1 MTNTVKDEELTAV
14 IQRVEE
20 LHRILHQASYE
31 YYVLQAPVLTD
42 AEYDRR
48 FRELRQLEAE
58 HSELVTPDSPTQRI
72 GAEPATQFR
81 KVRHLAAMYSLDNA
95 FSADELAAWEER
107 NARIVRE
114 VKDDGYLAELKIDG
128 TAVALRY
135 EDGVFV
141 RGATR
146 GNGVI
151 GEDITQNLRT
161 IRGVPLRLRKDAP
174 FPALLEVRGEVYMS
188 LAGFREMN
196 EKRAAAGEPV
206 YANPRNAASGALR
219 QLDARSTAERPLR
232 FFGFQ
237 VQTDPARAE
246 RLDARTQADVLEL
259 LTAWGVPVNPERRV
273 CADLGEVLEYAAT
286 IERSRTELDYG
297 IDGIVVKVLPL
308 SLWPEL
314 GVIGEREPRYA
325 IAYKF
330 PPDVESTRLRS
341 IEINVGR
348 TGALNPYAV
357 LEPVEIGGVTVKL
370 ATLHNFEDI
379 ARKDL
384 RAGDTVMVTRAG
396 EVIPRV
402 IGPVLEKRTGKEG
415 PYRPPDHCPVCGTPV
430 ERLSGEVMI
439 YCPNTSCPSRIY
451 WGVVHFVS
459 RGAMDIRGLG
469 ERTARQLLAKE
480 VVRDFADLYGLGEKE
495 LLELEGFGD
504 ISARNL
510 LAAIDESRG
519 QPLSRLLFA
528 LGIRHVGAHA
538 AQVLARRFQT
548 MDSLMAADEK
558 EIAAVHGIGD
568 TTAAA
573 LAAFLED
580 ENNRALI
587 ERLREAGLTLEEP
600 VERAE
605 HASLEGKT
613 FVITGTH
620 ASSRTELTQLI
631 ERHGG
636 RVTGSVSK
644 ATSYVVAGESPGSKL
659 DRARELGITVID
671 EDELRRLT
679 ESEIANLSGPS
690 PPATA
695 QE

>member
-1 MTNTVKDEELTAV
+1 MTSSVKDEQLTAV
-14 IQRVEE
+14 VQRVEE

-42 AEYDRR
+42 AEYDRF
-48 FRELRQLEAE
+48 FRELKQIEAE
-58 HSELVTPDSPTQRI
+58 HPELITADSPTQRI
-72 GAEPATQFR
+72 GAEPTTQFR
-81 KVRHLAAMYSLDNA
+81 KVRHLAPMYSLDNA
-95 FSADELAAWEER
+95 FSAEELSAWEER
-107 NARIVRE
+107 NARIARE
-114 VKDDGYLAELKIDG
+114 VKEDGYLAELKIDG

-135 EDGVFV
+135 ENGVFV

-161 IRGVPLRLRKDAP
+161 IRGVPLRLRNDAP
-174 FPALLEVRGEVYMS
+174 FPPAFEVRGEVYMS
-188 LAGFREMN
+188 LSGFREMN
-196 EKRAAAGEPV
+196 EKREAAGEPV
-206 YANPRNAASGALR
+206 FANPRNAASGALR
-219 QLDARSTAERPLR
+219 QLDARLTAERPLR

-237 VQTDPARAE
+237 VQTDPARPE
-246 RLDARTQADVLEL
+246 RLGAGTQADVLDL
-259 LTAWGVPVNPERRV
+259 LAAWGVPVNPERRA
-273 CADLGEVLEYAAT
+273 CGDLAEVLDYAAT
-286 IERSRTELDYG
+286 IEHSRTELDYG
-297 IDGIVVKVLPL
+297 IDGIVVKVQPL

-314 GVIGEREPRYA
+314 GVVGEREPRYA

-330 PPDVESTRLRS
+330 PPDIESTRLQS

-384 RAGDTVMVTRAG
+384 RPGDTVMVTRAG
-396 EVIPRV
+396 EVIPQV
-402 IGPVLEKRTGKEG
+402 IGPVVEKRTGSEE
-415 PYRPPDHCPVCGTPV
+415 PYPPPDHCPVCDTPV

-451 WGVVHFVS
+451 WGLVHFVS
-459 RGAMDIRGLG
+459 RGALDIRGLG
-469 ERTARQLLAKE
+469 ERTARQLLEKH
-480 VVRDFADLYGLGEKE
+480 VVRDFADLYHLDEEVLLG
-495 LLELEGFGD
+495 LEGFGRV
-504 ISARNL
+504 SARNL
-510 LAAIDESRG
+510 LAAIDESRQ

-528 LGIRHVGAHA
+528 LGIRHIGAHA
-538 AQVLARRFQT
+538 AQVLARHFR
-548 MDSLMAADEK
+548 SLDRLLAADEQ

-573 LAAFLED
+573 MSAFFED
-580 ENNRALI
+580 ENNRALLD
-587 ERLREAGLTLEEP
+587 RLREVGLTLEEP

-620 ASSRTELTQLI
+620 PSSRTELTDVV

-636 RVTGSVSK
+636 RVTGGVSR
-644 ATSYVVAGESPGSKL
+644 ATNYVVAGEHPGSKL
-659 DRARELGITVID
+659 DRARELGVTVVD
-671 EDELRRLT
+671 ETELRRLAEG
-679 ESEIANLSGPS
+679 ESAHE
-690 PPATA
+690 
-695 QE
+695 